1 MAINY
6 NIKAQVVDIRHDV
19 PKANDTFLV
28 DTNVWY
34 WMSYT
39 RASISARTYQIRDY
53 PDYLKQARIQKSTL
67 TYCGLSLNELAHNIE
82 GTEKKL
88 FDPGNIFPP
97 KEFRHNRPSE
107 RAKVV
112 NEIRIAWNTVES
124 IGALIPITIDQTVI
138 DASLINLD
146 TLSLDGYDIF
156 ILEAMK
162 LSGINSILTDD
173 GDFSTVQGITLFT
186 ANNSVITAAKTQNKL
201 FTRK

>member
-1 MAINY
+1 M
-6 NIKAQVVDIRHDV
+6 
-19 PKANDTFLV
+19 L
-28 DTNVWY
+28 
-34 WMSYT
+34 
-39 RASISARTYQIRDY
+39 
-53 PDYLKQARIQKSTL
+53 
-67 TYCGLSLNELAHNIE
+67 
-82 GTEKKL
+82 
-88 FDPGNIFPP
+88 DP
-97 KEFRHNRPSE
+97 
-107 RAKVV
+107 KVV